1 MRLIHA
7 LLDAMRI
14 RRTRRIGLTEADRWV
29 VGDRPGPDHQGLA
42 ELLSAARAPA
52 SADEL
57 AGEEAAVAAFAAT
70 HRRAASLERRSRVR
84 MSRRATMAVVN
95 SAAGLAL
102 IAVAGTAVAAR
113 TGNLPDGAQQHA
125 HRLFSALGVPA
136 PRTSPPGP
144 APTSA
149 PPVGTPKTTSRPPL
163 APRRFRPA
171 GAGPGQPRP
180 TTTVRPGA
188 RSSPKLPAARRALPP
203 TAPRS
208 TPAPNP
214 APAPALPRN
223 EGRPSRAA
231 ARNPTANPAL
241 CPPPTTPA
249 NPAPSPPPTTMAN
262 QVINHYESRKAAS

>member
-57 AGEEAAVAAFAAT
+57 AGEQAAVAAFAAA

-84 MSRRATMAVVN
+84 VSRRATMVVVN
-95 SAAGLAL
+95 TAAGLAL

-125 HRLFSALGVPA
+125 HRVFSALGVPA

-149 PPVGTPKTTSRPPL
+149 PPVGTPKTTSRPSPTPTPVGST
-163 APRRFRPA
+163 ASRAETVPA
-171 GAGPGQPRP
+171 GWCRAW
-180 TTTVRPGA
+180 
-188 RSSPKLPAARRALPP
+188 SAAPHD
-203 TAPRS
+203 
-208 TPAPNP
+208 
-214 APAPALPRN
+214 
-223 EGRPSRAA
+223 SRAA
-231 ARNPTANPAL
+231 WRSKLIEAAGSDEGIAAYCAAVNVSTKPGSGTSTASERGPSKPSRSTKSHGKPGTLPTPDHHGK
-241 CPPPTTPA
+241 
-249 NPAPSPPPTTMAN
+249 PSDQPL
-262 QVINHYESRKAAS
+262 RKP